1 MATLSFETTFD
12 ITTKTFLA
20 EDTSDYAG
28 QGIALTD
35 VNGCFTITSP
45 SGVVIYNN
53 VDFSNANCDIY
64 IDNALTSQQ
73 TVNLPLDGTGAVE
86 AGTYTVLYTVYDT
99 NLLTYSTVTNTYTFA
114 YTTPTVAITQT
125 IDCVS
130 PLFTSVDATNYV
142 VNSITPSI
150 TRVHSIYYPVGSGGV
165 TTTGST
171 TTVTSSTFYN
181 GTQTTEIEST
191 LSYVF
196 TDGLIVTDIIEGV
209 KEVIVD
215 CTWVCSIY
223 CCIKALEARVQ
234 EYSHTNRV
242 EYEKSK
248 ALFSQVMALV
258 GLAKLAIECGKSAD
272 VDGYLASIR
281 SLTECTEDC
290 SCDGDEP
297 ALVTGLGGLVN
308 EVVVQAGSANVTVTP
323 VTVGNTTTYTINLG
337 AAFVSL
343 VNSLYN
349 SVVAAGDNITV
360 TPVTVGIT
368 TTYTVA
374 GKEAIVAAGYGVTST
389 PVTVG
394 NDTTYTVAVGL
405 TNGIDSTNTA
415 EVFAG
420 VAPYSLELPIQVG
433 VLAGGTYLALFE
445 ADVDATATGPT
456 LEFDY
461 YFMKTGVFTPIGT
474 APTRY
479 FFGKDDNVYK
489 ATLNQILTLAPGDTV
504 SVGLDIAS
512 YAVGHE
518 VSNSSITLIRL
529 A

>member
-196 TDGLIVTDIIEGV
+196 TDGLIVTDVIEGV
-209 KEVIVD
+209 KEVVVD

-258 GLAKLAIECGKSAD
+258 GLAKLAIECGESAD